1 MTNLSIRRWHANDD
15 PALTTIL
22 CTQMAV
28 DENWPPAYARKLDIS
43 VWLSTP
49 ANLGRWVCEH
59 DHEVVGHIGLGS
71 MSTGKAQHF
80 CTHTNLPATRFAELC
95 RTVVD
100 PRHRS
105 LGVASMLT
113 RTAIKAAL
121 TMRRIPV
128 ATVLTGRT
136 TWLEMM
142 LNTGWRNVGDT
153 PADGSSETLISLMP
167 PQKFVDAALSHDD

>member
-1 MTNLSIRRWHANDD
+1 
-15 PALTTIL
+15 
-22 CTQMAV
+22 
-28 DENWPPAYARKLDIS
+28 
-43 VWLSTP
+43 
-49 ANLGRWVCEH
+49 
-59 DHEVVGHIGLGS
+59 
-71 MSTGKAQHF
+71 
-80 CTHTNLPATRFAELC
+80 
-95 RTVVD
+95 
-100 PRHRS
+100 
-105 LGVASMLT
+105 MLT